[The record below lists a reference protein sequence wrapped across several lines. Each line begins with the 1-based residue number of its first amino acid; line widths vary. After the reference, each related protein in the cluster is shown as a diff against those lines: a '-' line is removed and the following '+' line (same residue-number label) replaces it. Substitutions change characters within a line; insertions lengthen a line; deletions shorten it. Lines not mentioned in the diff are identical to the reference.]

1 MSDLLGAFRIKQ
13 PGILSL
19 TGIPKM
25 LLLLSRWEYTYAHVQ
40 SFIRVFVFSHMLK
53 LSCYI
58 PYYFITQPTVQ
69 NLNKELV
76 FQTPFTSL
84 CQMVEYVLENNIR
97 NFVSG
102 IWYPSLWYL
111 SYCPIRYLHFWGW
124 NSRTS
129 DETRLTRWLPNAS
142 KWYSKRHTVWL
153 RRRWVS

>member
-25 LLLLSRWEYTYAHVQ
+25 LLLLSRWEYTYVHVQ

-142 KWYSKRHTVWL
+142 KWYCKRHTVWL

>member
-1 MSDLLGAFRIKQ
+1 MRIF
-13 PGILSL
+13 S
-19 TGIPKM
+19 
-25 LLLLSRWEYTYAHVQ
+25 H
-40 SFIRVFVFSHMLK
+40 FIRVFVFSHMLK

-102 IWYPSLWYL
+102 IWYLSL
-111 SYCPIRYLHFWGW
+111 
-124 NSRTS
+124 
-129 DETRLTRWLPNAS
+129 
-142 KWYSKRHTVWL
+142 
-153 RRRWVS
+153 